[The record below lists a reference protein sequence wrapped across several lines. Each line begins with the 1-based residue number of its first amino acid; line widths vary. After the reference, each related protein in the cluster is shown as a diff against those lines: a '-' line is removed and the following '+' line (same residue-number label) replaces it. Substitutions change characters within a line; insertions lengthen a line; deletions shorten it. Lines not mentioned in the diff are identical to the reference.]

1 MLSRSPIARPS
12 VLIVGGGIGG
22 LSLARALGCEAIGPV
37 QGDEIAAAITSAMQ
51 WVRAG
56 AACVVD
62 LRVDY

>member
-1 MLSRSPIARPS
+1 M
-12 VLIVGGGIGG
+12 LIVGGGIGG